1 MESLES
7 TMSTTESTAG
17 ERYCCPV
24 YVPPCVQQLLG
35 LSVVCSECIVWFVST
50 EAERNRLTTVLQE
63 NAVLKSEIEIYKLK
77 VKSLT
82 EENRRLRQASVT
94 IVSVCV
100 CTQLIGRALL

>member
-1 MESLES
+1 M
-7 TMSTTESTAG
+7 
-17 ERYCCPV
+17 
-24 YVPPCVQQLLG
+24 
-35 LSVVCSECIVWFVST
+35 WFAST

-94 IVSVCV
+94 IVSVCMCMCV
-100 CTQLIGRALL
+100 YTADW